1 MEELIK
7 ICEDNDLIFNLGSE
21 RINAITSKL
30 LFSFVPKDISLRGRA
45 FTMFITNDKIDE
57 DELRFRVDEALS
69 YLTEEREV
77 KEQLETN

>member
-7 ICEDNDLIFNLGSE
+7 ICEDNNLTFNFEAE

-30 LFSFVPKDISLRGRA
+30 TFAFIPKDRILRGRA

-57 DELRFRVDEALS
+57 DELRFRIDEALS
-69 YLTEEREV
+69 YLTDEREV
-77 KEQLETN
+77 KEQFETN